1 MSLRLINAHE
11 VRRLLPMS
19 ACIGLMRKAMTY
31 PGPGGAVQPIR
42 TALRVPEQRNLL
54 GMMPGF
60 IPGQAD
66 GTPAQLG
73 IKVVTVYP
81 GNFGTELGSHQGMV
95 LMFDAVNGRP
105 VGIVEAREITA
116 IRTAAASAVAT
127 DTLARPDA
135 TVLAVFGYGE
145 QATEHIEALLKVRPF
160 SRVLVWGRDA
170 ARVQAFCTSSRTRFG
185 VAVEAAPSVESAV
198 ERADVL
204 CTTTAAPE
212 PYLMGRLL
220 RAGQHLNVVGS
231 SIPTTAEVDSEA
243 VLRSRFYVDF
253 LDSALALAGE
263 FRRARDAS
271 VVTDAHIL
279 GSIGD
284 VLTGRA
290 VGRRDASDITMF
302 KSLGMVCEDLVST
315 RFVLEE
321 AERLGVGQV
330 VEF

>member
-11 VRRLLPMS
+11 VNRLLPMS
-19 ACIGLMRKAMTY
+19 VCIDLMRKAMTY

-42 TALRVPEQRNLL
+42 TALKVPGGHNLL

-60 IPGQAD
+60 IPGAAD
-66 GTPAQLG
+66 GAGAKLG
-73 IKVVTVYP
+73 IKVVTVFP

-95 LMFDAVNGRP
+95 LMFDTVTGRP

-135 TVLAVFGYGE
+135 SVMAVFGYGE
-145 QATEHIEALLKVRPF
+145 QATVHIEALLKVRAF
-160 SRVLVWGRDA
+160 KTVLVWGRDS
-170 ARVQAFCTSSRTRFG
+170 ARVEAFCTASRARFG
-185 VAVEAAPSVESAV
+185 VAVEAAATVEAAIA
-198 ERADVL
+198 RADVL

-212 PYLMGRLL
+212 PFVMGRWL
-220 RAGQHLNVVGS
+220 REGQHLNVVGS

-243 VLRSRFYVDF
+243 VRRSRFYVDF
-253 LDSALALAGE
+253 LDSALVLAGE
-263 FRRARDAS
+263 FRRARDAG

-290 VGRRDASDITMF
+290 TGRRDAKDITLF

-315 RFVLEE
+315 QFVLDE
-321 AERLGVGQV
+321 AERLGVGRV

>member
-11 VRRLLPMS
+11 VNRLLPMS
-19 ACIGLMRKAMTY
+19 ACIGLMRKAMRY
-31 PGPGGAVQPIR
+31 PGPGGALQPIR
-42 TALRVPEQRNLL
+42 TALKVPEGRNLL

-66 GTPAQLG
+66 GTAAQLG
-73 IKVVTVYP
+73 IKVVTVFP

-95 LMFDAVNGRP
+95 LMFDALTGRP

-127 DTLARPDA
+127 DALARSD
-135 TVLAVFGYGE
+135 VSVMAVFGYGE
-145 QATEHIEALLKVRPF
+145 QATVHIEALLKVRAF
-160 SRVLVWGRDA
+160 RTVLVWGRDA
-170 ARVQAFCTSSRTRFG
+170 VRVHAFCTASRARFG
-185 VAVEAAPSVESAV
+185 VAVEPAATIESAM

-212 PYLMGRLL
+212 PYLLGRWLH
-220 RAGQHLNVVGS
+220 AGQHLNVVGS

-263 FRRARDAS
+263 FRRARDAGI
-271 VVTDAHIL
+271 VTDAHIL

-284 VLTGRA
+284 VLGGRA
-290 VGRRDASDITMF
+290 VGRRDANDITMF
-302 KSLGMVCEDLVST
+302 KSLGMVCEDLVSA